1 MANDQVTSDSAVALE
16 LAPKNPDQVENPQAE
31 NPDQVEN
38 PQAEPAPERVQTS
51 QKHPRMG
58 DNLVEHGVLT
68 RAQLEECLA
77 LQKSSPGERLGQ
89 ILIRKGYAT
98 DNDVMACLAAE
109 YGFDF
114 VHVGQV
120 EIPAEF
126 QNLLPMDFCRYRKV
140 LVIGADDD
148 TVTVATSDPANVF
161 LLDEIRRRV
170 DRRVILAVATVSELT
185 KAIDDRLG
193 GSEEFHLDDLIRDIT
208 DDAVEV
214 IENDDD
220 EATDLAKVA
229 GESPVVR
236 LANYLICNAVTEGA
250 SDIHIEPGE
259 KKMRVRY
266 RIDGVLFEVM
276 SPPQTMHAALIS
288 RLKIMA
294 NLDISERRLPQDGRI
309 RAIVRNRYVDFR
321 VNTLP
326 TTQGEKTVIRIL
338 DNRSILIG
346 LERLGFEP
354 DHLALFKE
362 HITRPHGVIL
372 VTGPTGSGKTTTLY
386 SALMTMNGAEMNIS
400 TTEDPVEYFLSFA
413 NQVQINDRI
422 GFTFATALRAL
433 LRQDPDVIMVGEIRD
448 EETARISVQAALT
461 GHLVL
466 STLHTNDAPSSI
478 TRLINIGIEPYL
490 ISASV
495 NAVMAQRLV
504 RRICEKCKETYEPND
519 EVRVALNKANIQ
531 VDTLYRG
538 AGCDNC
544 RNTGYSGRCGIY
556 EMLEL
561 DDGFRDL
568 VATRPSVTKLRR
580 YAQERGMVGLRE
592 DGLRKLRKGVT
603 TLEEVLR
610 ATEDATMPTV
620 EGGET

>member
-1 MANDQVTSDSAVALE
+1 MTGDPTPSDSTVAALE
-16 LAPKNPDQVENPQAE
+16 PTAERPDQAE
-31 NPDQVEN
+31 
-38 PQAEPAPERVQTS
+38 TS
-51 QKHPRMG
+51 QKHSSRPFRMG
-58 DNLVEHGVLT
+58 DYLVQRGVLT

-77 LQKSSPGERLGQ
+77 LQRSSPDERLGQ
-89 ILIRKGYAT
+89 VLIRKGYAEEA
-98 DNDVMACLAAE
+98 DVMECLAAE
-109 YGFDF
+109 YHLDF
-114 VHVGQV
+114 VHVSQL
-120 EIPAEF
+120 EIPGRVRE
-126 QNLLPMDFCRYRKV
+126 LLPPDFCRYHKV
-140 LVIGADDD
+140 LVIDADYENN

-161 LLDEIRRRV
+161 LVDEIRRRV
-170 DRRVILAVATVSELT
+170 GGRVKLAVATASELT
-185 KAIDDRLG
+185 KAIEDLLG
-193 GSEEFHLDDLIRDIT
+193 GREEFHLDELIRDIA

-214 IENDDD
+214 LEEEDD

-266 RIDGVLFEVM
+266 RIDGILFEVM
-276 SPPQTMHAALIS
+276 SPPQTMHAALVS

-346 LERLGFEP
+346 LDRLGFEP
-354 DHLALFKE
+354 DHLAVFKQ
-362 HITRPHGVIL
+362 HISRPHGVIL

-422 GFTFATALRAL
+422 GFTFASALRAL

-448 EETARISVQAALT
+448 EETARICVQAALT

-495 NAVMAQRLV
+495 NAVLAQRLV
-504 RRICEKCKETYEPND
+504 RRICDKCKEVYEPSD
-519 EVRVALNKANIQ
+519 EVRAALSKARID
-531 VDTLYRG
+531 VETFYRG
-538 AGCDNC
+538 AGCEHC

-568 VATRPSVTKLRR
+568 VATRPSVTELRR
-580 YAQERGMVGLRE
+580 YATHRGMVSLRE
-592 DGLRKLRKGVT
+592 DGLRKLRRGIT
-603 TLEEVLR
+603 TIEEVLR
-610 ATEDATMPTV
+610 ATEDAAPVGT
-620 EGGET
+620 EGGDE

>member
-1 MANDQVTSDSAVALE
+1 MPNDERQTDAAVAVAE
-16 LAPKNPDQVENPQAE
+16 APDTPKRRPM
-31 NPDQVEN
+31 
-38 PQAEPAPERVQTS
+38 RL
-51 QKHPRMG
+51 G
-58 DNLVEHGVLT
+58 DRLVELGTLT
-68 RAQLEECLA
+68 PNQLEECLE

-89 ILIRKGYAT
+89 ILIRKGYVKEE
-98 DNDVMACLAAE
+98 DVMGCLAEE
-109 YGFDF
+109 YGLEF
-114 VHVGQV
+114 VRVAQAD
-120 EIPAEF
+120 IPERVRD
-126 QNLLPMDFCRYRKV
+126 LLPAGFCRQHKV
-140 LVIGADDD
+140 LVIGIAEETDA
-148 TVTVATSDPANVF
+148 VRVATTDPANIF
-161 LLDEIRRRV
+161 LIDEIRRRLG
-170 DRRVILAVATVSELT
+170 RRVQLAVTTTADITRGLDELT
-185 KAIDDRLG
+185 A
-193 GSEEFHLDDLIRDIT
+193 GSEEFQLDDLIRDIA

-214 IENDDD
+214 VDEDDD
-220 EATDLAKVA
+220 EVADLAKVA

-236 LANYLICNAVTEGA
+236 LVNYLICNAVKEGA

-266 RIDGVLFEVM
+266 RIDGVLFEAM
-276 SPPQTMHAALIS
+276 SPPQAMHAALVS
-288 RLKIMA
+288 RLKIMS

-321 VNTLP
+321 VNILP
-326 TTQGEKTVIRIL
+326 TTQGEKAVIRIL

-354 DHLALFKE
+354 DHLALFKDQVA
-362 HITRPHGVIL
+362 RPHGVIL

-386 SALMTMNGAEMNIS
+386 SALMTMDGSTMNIS

-422 GFTFATALRAL
+422 GFTFASALRAL

-495 NAVMAQRLV
+495 NAVLAQRLV
-504 RRICEKCKETYEPND
+504 RRICSNCKEAYEPSD
-519 EVRVALNKANIQ
+519 EVKMALERANIAD
-531 VDTLYRG
+531 VGELYRG
-538 AGCDNC
+538 RGCEKC
-544 RNTGYSGRCGIY
+544 RNTGYSGRSGIY
-556 EMLEL
+556 EMLVL

-568 VATRPSVTKLRR
+568 VATRPSVTQLRR
-580 YAQERGMVGLRE
+580 YAYTRGMVGLRE
-592 DGLRKLRKGVT
+592 DGLRKLRRGVT
-603 TLEEVLR
+603 TIEEVLR
-610 ATEDATMPTV
+610 ATEDAAPIGA
-620 EGGET
+620 EEPEEAES

>member
-1 MANDQVTSDSAVALE
+1 MTDSQTTSDSTVATF
-16 LAPKNPDQVENPQAE
+16 
-31 NPDQVEN
+31 
-38 PQAEPAPERVQTS
+38 APEAESPERAAPPEGDS
-51 QKHPRMG
+51 ARPIRMG
-58 DNLVEHGVLT
+58 DHLVELGVLT

-89 ILIRKGYAT
+89 ILMRKGYASEG
-98 DNDVMACLAAE
+98 DIMACLAAE
-109 YGFDF
+109 YGLDF
-114 VHVGQV
+114 VHVSQLEV
-120 EIPAEF
+120 PAKARD
-126 QNLLPMDFCRYRKV
+126 LLPADFCRYHKV
-140 LVIGADDD
+140 MVIDAGGDNN

-161 LLDEIRRRV
+161 MLDEVRRRV
-170 DRRVILAVATVSELT
+170 DGRVKLAVTTASELT
-185 KAIDDRLG
+185 KAIDELLAGPED
-193 GSEEFHLDDLIRDIT
+193 FHLDDLIRDIA
-208 DDAVEV
+208 DDAVEL
-214 IENDDD
+214 IEENEDV
-220 EATDLAKVA
+220 AADLARVA

-236 LANYLICNAVTEGA
+236 LANYLICNAVKEGA

-276 SPPQTMHAALIS
+276 SPPQTMHPALVS
-288 RLKIMA
+288 RLKIMS

-309 RAIVRNRYVDFR
+309 RAIVSNRYVDFR

-326 TTQGEKTVIRIL
+326 TTQGEKAVIRIL

-354 DHLALFKE
+354 DHLTTFKE
-362 HITRPHGVIL
+362 QIARPHGVIL

-422 GFTFATALRAL
+422 GFTFASALRAL
-433 LRQDPDVIMVGEIRD
+433 LRQDPDIIMVGEIRD
-448 EETARISVQAALT
+448 EETARICVQAALT

-495 NAVMAQRLV
+495 NAVLAQRLV
-504 RRICEKCKETYEPND
+504 RRICEKCKEVYEPSD
-519 EVRVALNKANIQ
+519 DVKIALEKANIR

-538 AGCDNC
+538 AGCDHC

-556 EMLEL
+556 EVIQL

-568 VATRPSVTKLRR
+568 VATRPSVTDLRR
-580 YAQERGMVGLRE
+580 YAVERGMVSLRE
-592 DGLRKLRKGVT
+592 DGLRKLRRGLT
-603 TLEEVLR
+603 TVEEVLR
-610 ATEDATMPTV
+610 ATEDAALPNV
-620 EGGET
+620 EGGEA

>member
-1 MANDQVTSDSAVALE
+1 
-16 LAPKNPDQVENPQAE
+16 
-31 NPDQVEN
+31 
-38 PQAEPAPERVQTS
+38 
-51 QKHPRMG
+51 MG
-58 DNLVEHGVLT
+58 DYLVERGVLT
-68 RAQLEECLA
+68 RAQLEESLA

-89 ILIRKGYAT
+89 ILIRKGYAKEA
-98 DNDVMACLAAE
+98 DVMACLAAE
-109 YGFDF
+109 YHLDF
-114 VHVGQV
+114 VHVSQL
-120 EIPAEF
+120 EIPDKVREV
-126 QNLLPMDFCRYRKV
+126 LPGDFCRYHKV
-140 LVIGADDD
+140 LVIDADHDND

-161 LLDEIRRRV
+161 MLDEVRRRV
-170 DRRVILAVATVSELT
+170 GGRVKLAVATTAELT
-185 KAIDDRLG
+185 KAIDEFVG
-193 GSEEFHLDDLIRDIT
+193 APEEFHLDELIRDIA

-214 IENDDD
+214 LEDD
-220 EATDLAKVA
+220 EEEAADLAKVA

-236 LANYLICNAVTEGA
+236 LANYLICNAVKEGA

-259 KKMRVRY
+259 KKMRIRY

-276 SPPQTMHAALIS
+276 SPPQTMHPALIS
-288 RLKIMA
+288 RLKIMS

-354 DHLALFKE
+354 DHLAVFKE
-362 HITRPHGVIL
+362 HIARPHGVIL

-386 SALMTMNGAEMNIS
+386 SALMTMNGGEMNIS

-422 GFTFATALRAL
+422 GFSFGSALRAL

-448 EETARISVQAALT
+448 EETARICVQAALT

-495 NAVMAQRLV
+495 NAVLAQRLV
-504 RRICEKCKETYEPND
+504 RRICEKCKEVYEPSD
-519 EVRVALNKANIQ
+519 EVRAALHKANMD

-538 AGCDNC
+538 AGCEHC

-556 EMLEL
+556 EMIEL

-568 VATRPSVTKLRR
+568 VATRPSVTQLRR
-580 YAQERGMVGLRE
+580 YAVERGMVSLRE
-592 DGLRKLRKGVT
+592 DGLRKLRRGVT
-603 TLEEVLR
+603 TIEEVLR
-610 ATEDATMPTV
+610 ATDDVATV
-620 EGGET
+620 SSKGGAE

>member
-1 MANDQVTSDSAVALE
+1 MTSEQTQSETQAT
-16 LAPKNPDQVENPQAE
+16 LAEADPQAPSAE
-31 NPDQVEN
+31 GAAT
-38 PQAEPAPERVQTS
+38 PQKSSGPGGRL
-51 QKHPRMG
+51 RMG
-58 DNLVEHGVLT
+58 DRLVELGILT
-68 RAQLEECLA
+68 TAQLEECLE

-89 ILIRKGYAT
+89 VLIRKGYASEE
-98 DNDVMACLAAE
+98 DVMSCLAAE
-109 YGFDF
+109 YGLDF
-114 VHVGQV
+114 VHVSQL
-120 EIPAEF
+120 EIPERVRD
-126 QNLLPMDFCRYRKV
+126 LLPAAFCREHKV
-140 LVIGADDD
+140 LVIDADEDAG
-148 TVTVATSDPANVF
+148 VATVATADPANIF
-161 LLDEIRRRV
+161 LLDEIRRRLNQ
-170 DRRVILAVATVSELT
+170 RIRLAVATASEIT
-185 KAIDDRLG
+185 RVIDELVAGAED
-193 GSEEFHLDDLIRDIT
+193 FHLDDLIQDIA

-214 IENDDD
+214 VEDDD
-220 EATDLAKVA
+220 EETADLAKVA

-236 LANYLICNAVTEGA
+236 LVNYLICNAVKEGA

-259 KKMRVRY
+259 KKVRIRC

-276 SPPQTMHAALIS
+276 SPPQTMHPALVS
-288 RLKIMA
+288 RLKIMS

-326 TTQGEKTVIRIL
+326 TTQGEKAVIRIL

-354 DHLALFKE
+354 DHLSTFKE
-362 HITRPHGVIL
+362 QIARPNGVIL

-386 SALMTMNGAEMNIS
+386 SSLMTMDGGKMNIS

-422 GFTFATALRAL
+422 GFTFASALRAL

-448 EETARISVQAALT
+448 EETARICVQAALT

-495 NAVMAQRLV
+495 NAVLAQRLV
-504 RRICEKCKETYEPND
+504 RRICENCKEPYEPSP
-519 EVRVALNKANIQ
+519 EVRADLQRSDMGEVTE
-531 VDTLYRG
+531 VYRG
-538 AGCDNC
+538 RGCEKC
-544 RNTGYSGRCGIY
+544 RNTGYKGRCGIY
-556 EMLEL
+556 EMLVL

-568 VATRPSVTKLRR
+568 VATRPSVTELRR
-580 YAQERGMVGLRE
+580 YAYTRGMVGLRQ
-592 DGLRKLRKGVT
+592 DGLRKLKRGVT
-603 TLEEVLR
+603 TIEEVLR
-610 ATEDATMPTV
+610 ATEDAGPLRADTD
-620 EGGET
+620 EGEQA